1 VNKLRLNPVPWLGLG
16 IDGQF
21 PVFDPKHNFWDVN
34 TYLNWTVTPNIDVA
48 IGDRY
53 LNHNPNEANSNSIT
67 FTGYLR
73 LNENWGFSVYEQ
85 YEAVL
90 GQLQVQQYFIHR
102 DLSSWV
108 AGLGLTSNNNGS
120 GKMNIGVAFTL
131 TLKDLPQFGI
141 RQSAAAP

>member
-1 VNKLRLNPVPWLGLG
+1 
-16 IDGQF
+16 
-21 PVFDPKHNFWDVN
+21 VN
-34 TYLNWTVTPNIDVA
+34 TYLNWTINPSIDIQ

-53 LNHNPNEANSNSIT
+53 LDHNPFEANSNAIT
-67 FTGYLR
+67 FRGYLR

-85 YEAVL
+85 IEAAL

-120 GKMNIGVAFTL
+120 GKVSIGVAFTL
-131 TLKDLPQFGI
+131 TLKDLPQFGFQQ
-141 RQSAAAP
+141 RAAPHF

>member
-21 PVFDPKHNFWDVN
+21 PVFDPRHNFWDVN

-53 LNHNPNEANSNSIT
+53 LDHNPNEANSNSIT

-85 YEAVL
+85 YEAAL

-108 AGLGLTSNNNGS
+108 AGLGLTSNNNGA
-120 GKMNIGVAFTL
+120 GKVSIGVAFTL

-141 RQSAAAP
+141 RQSEAK